1 MQNIQDI
8 LTAAVEQHR
17 RRNFAD
23 AERGYREALALAPE
37 NADAHH
43 LLGVLLFETRRLE
56 EALPALDHALR
67 IDPQF
72 ADAHYNLGRALTELR
87 RLDSAVASYGLA
99 IRARPGFTHAH
110 FNLGNVLSELG
121 RSDEAIISFRR
132 AIWCDPNYAKAYTNL
147 GHLLA
152 KRQHA
157 EAVKCF
163 EKAAAL
169 EPKSAPARVNLAK
182 LLHEKGEVARAEI
195 ALSQAIALD
204 PNYAAAW
211 SELGMIRLEQSNAAD
226 ALPMLQN
233 ADRLRPGD
241 GETLN
246 NVGIAHLA
254 LGQFDEAIASLRQA
268 VELLPNLA
276 AAHTN
281 LGNALHEAGMFD
293 AAKQSHARAIE
304 IQPDFAEAHF
314 NLGIAQLLTGD
325 FERGW
330 KEYAHR
336 APSPLEPKDRPRW
349 DGSPLARK
357 TILLYPEQG
366 MGDTIQFIRF
376 APALKAQ
383 GARVVF
389 GCPAPLIRLLGTCAG
404 IDQILPDRAPLPP
417 VDCYAPLLSLP
428 GLLGVNPTTTP
439 AEVPYIFPPS
449 AMIEDWRAR
458 LAGVAGFRVGIA
470 WQGNPK
476 HKGDRQRSVPLEQ
489 FEPLAQMEGVRLVS
503 LQQGFG
509 VEQIAARA
517 GRLQVHDPG
526 DLPDFLET
534 AALMRC
540 LDLVVT
546 VDSAIAHVAGA
557 LGVPAWVMLPRVP
570 DWRWLLDREDTP
582 WYPSVRLFR
591 QERMGEWSPVFA
603 TIAECLRERLRGG

>member
-56 EALPALDHALR
+56 EALPELDHALR

-72 ADAHYNLGRALTELR
+72 ADAHYNLGRALMELR

-330 KEYAHR
+330 KEYAHC

-349 DGSPLARK
+349 DGSPLA
-357 TILLYPEQG
+357 Q
-366 MGDTIQFIRF
+366 DD
-376 APALKAQ
+376 PALS
-383 GARVVF
+383 GAGDGGHDSVHPFRAGVESARCAR
-389 GCPAPLIRLLGTCAG
+389 GLRLPRAAHSTVGHVRG
-404 IDQILPDRAPLPP
+404 DRSDSARSCPLPP

-428 GLLGVNPTTTP
+428 GLLRVNPTTTP
-439 AEVPYIFPPS
+439 AEVPYVFPPS

-489 FEPLAQMEGVRLVS
+489 FEPLARMDGVRFVS

-509 VEQIAARA
+509 VEQIAAQA
-517 GRLQVHDPG
+517 GRFQVHDPG